1 MLKSEEVMVEIEDE
15 QRKFKEDRKQKYLAR
30 LQERREEIDAK
41 KKQHAEETR

>member
-1 MLKSEEVMVEIEDE
+1 MAKSQQADE